1 MSDILKP
8 SAKLVIPDPSA
19 IKMLTDAT
27 HKMESGANTMSGVL
41 ARFEFDVTDE
51 HGNVISKQAGPSY
64 SFLRNFGRFMRQI
77 FLCVSNT
84 NDQVTDTTGQ
94 ARFISVMDSGTG
106 NEAPIAAPG
115 QFRFGSSSAAVA
127 SDQFDVQTFLA
138 GAQTTTVSIS
148 NVIETGS
155 QLQFQVDGSIQN
167 TSGGNWAVT
176 EMVLCANV
184 HDGSTIGVS
193 RQVAMLRDIF
203 SVVNV
208 PNLSTANGHYIINI
222 PV

>member
-1 MSDILKP
+1 MSDIVKP
-8 SAKLVIPDPSA
+8 TNKLVTDPA
-19 IKMLTDAT
+19 ALKMLAEST
-27 HKMESGANTMSGVL
+27 HKIECGSEKMSGVL

-51 HGNVISKQAGPSY
+51 NGNIISKQAGPSY

-84 NDQVTDTTGQ
+84 NDQVTDTGGI
-94 ARFISVMDSGTG
+94 ARFMSVMDSGTG
-106 NEAPIAAPG
+106 NEAPIAAAG

-138 GAQTTTVSIS
+138 GAQTSTVSIS

-167 TSGGNWAVT
+167 TSGGNWAIT
-176 EMVLCANV
+176 EMVLCANI
-184 HDGSTIGVS
+184 HDGSTIGVT

-222 PV
+222 PI

>member
-8 SAKLVIPDPSA
+8 SHKLAMPDSSA
-19 IKMLTDAT
+19 IKMIANAT
-27 HKMESGANTMSGVL
+27 HRVESNPNELCGVL
-41 ARFEFDVTDE
+41 AKYEFDVTDE
-51 HGNVISKQAGPSY
+51 NGNIISKQAGPSH

-84 NDQVTDTTGQ
+84 NDQVTDTSGI
-94 ARFISVMDSGTG
+94 ARFIAVMDNG
-106 NEAPIAAPG
+106 NTESVISSAG

-127 SDQFDVQTFLA
+127 SDQFDCQAFLA
-138 GAQTTTVSIS
+138 GAQTASVAIS

-176 EMVLCANV
+176 EMVLCANIHTDV
-184 HDGSTIGVS
+184 ISTP